1 MKILAFKAQPK
12 NYLNIDKSLSRSA
25 QPEKDDFVWL
35 KEHGVTDVVNFR
47 TMHTPDVDFD
57 EKKVV
62 EDLGM
67 KYHNIP
73 TITFKPNENK
83 VKQFLDLV
91 EKIKQAGGKAHIHC
105 KAGADRTGMYAFIY
119 KAIQGLGSL
128 FENEK
133 EWIDLGH
140 NTQRFPDLRSWAKEF
155 VRKNK
160 L

>member
-25 QPEKDDFVWL
+25 QPEKDDFIWL